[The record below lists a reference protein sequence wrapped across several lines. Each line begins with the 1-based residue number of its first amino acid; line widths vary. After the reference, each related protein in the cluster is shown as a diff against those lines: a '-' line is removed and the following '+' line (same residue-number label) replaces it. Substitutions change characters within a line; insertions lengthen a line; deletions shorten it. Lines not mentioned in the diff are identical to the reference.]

1 MGLSSQ
7 VPYYEFA
14 LDIILDVDYDDENLT
29 EEQQEMIESEV
40 SLEYF
45 PFLSFFAKSF
55 HLRLKI
61 YTVWCM
67 HDIS

>member
-40 SLEYF
+40 SFRVY
-45 PFLSFFAKSF
+45 
-55 HLRLKI
+55 LRSKI
-61 YTVWCM
+61 VQ
-67 HDIS
+67 

>member
-40 SLEYF
+40 ISISSS
-45 PFLSFFAKSF
+45 FLLLFFQ
-55 HLRLKI
+55 RL
-61 YTVWCM
+61 
-67 HDIS
+67 SRPG